1 MRYFILL
8 KIPYKKFLS
17 ISFLFLIFYKNSYG
31 IEFYN
36 QLNVNYHIISN
47 KFFGNSFLRQIMYIY
62 RLEEENKVIIYIEGR
77 IDSVEKMLSLVPELD
92 YTKRKVPFSKRESVI
107 NDYSEMEELVLDFE
121 RLEFIS
127 DECLQL
133 FSKLKSIYNIKFRN
147 SSLYIEMKLKEYK
160 LFE

>member
-1 MRYFILL
+1 VRYFILL

-127 DECLQL
+127 DECLQF

-160 LFE
+160 LLE